1 MLDIQKAMLHEYGY
15 GYREHNMGSG
25 DEHFHISTIVAT
37 YVVWIQIH
45 AHCTDKIRTTLPKS
59 QEKCQWLNECYNAAM
74 LQGHGYN
81 TTRLRHGDKDTTNFS
96 LSYCIW
102 NVYVVSDAHLTESD
116 MCSNIYSW
124 NTCDS

>member
-45 AHCTDKIRTTLPKS
+45 AHCTDKIRTTFPMSMQHSQKVKKS
-59 QEKCQWLNECYNAAM
+59 VSDLMSAIM
-74 LQGHGYN
+74 L
-81 TTRLRHGDKDTTNFS
+81 LCCKDMDTTQH
-96 LSYCIW
+96 
-102 NVYVVSDAHLTESD
+102 D
-116 MCSNIYSW
+116 
-124 NTCDS
+124 